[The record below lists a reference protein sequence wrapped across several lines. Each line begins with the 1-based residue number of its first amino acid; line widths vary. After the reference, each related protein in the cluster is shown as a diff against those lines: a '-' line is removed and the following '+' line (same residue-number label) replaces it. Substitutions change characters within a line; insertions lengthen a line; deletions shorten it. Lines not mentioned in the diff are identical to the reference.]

1 MSFHVLFTVYQ
12 SADPIVP
19 YKITRAKRIS
29 YDEQGNL
36 HIHVQLCR
44 TSLHMLLP
52 LHVCMYVCT
61 RSNLYTFSLILGQWR
76 NFFNRN

>member
-12 SADPIVP
+12 SADAIVP
-19 YKITRAKRIS
+19 YKITRAKRFS

-52 LHVCMYVCT
+52 LHVCMYVQGVI
-61 RSNLYTFSLILGQWR
+61 YTHSV
-76 NFFNRN
+76 